1 MCRYLDHML
10 TSYVRK
16 CLNYAAFYI
25 ILSGAVLIL
34 VSILMPT
41 SSISQINKKPSL
53 SKSST
58 FLFIT
63 VLVTVL
69 LIQKVGNFKEDY
81 KINDFIALTSRIREY
96 GSAAPVILAEDENSV
111 SMLENGTISGST
123 KTIMKGVRNL
133 VDLGIPLESAVKMSS
148 FNPACT
154 LGIQNLNGSISV
166 GNWGDLVILDK
177 NLAVIA
183 TFINGLQNYK
193 GGIL

>member
-1 MCRYLDHML
+1 
-10 TSYVRK
+10 
-16 CLNYAAFYI
+16 
-25 ILSGAVLIL
+25 
-34 VSILMPT
+34 
-41 SSISQINKKPSL
+41 
-53 SKSST
+53 
-58 FLFIT
+58 
-63 VLVTVL
+63 
-69 LIQKVGNFKEDY
+69 
-81 KINDFIALTSRIREY
+81 
-96 GSAAPVILAEDENSV
+96 
-111 SMLENGTISGST
+111 
-123 KTIMKGVRNL
+123 MKGVRNL